1 MFGDDV
7 MLKIENLSTSIDG
20 KDILKNFY
28 LNINDGE
35 VHALMG
41 PNGTGKSTLSKV
53 ILNNKKY
60 KKLSGKIMFDDVDIT
75 NMSTDEIARKGIF
88 LCNQLPCEIDGVTT
102 ADFLRTALNEKEEV
116 SLYQYIKKIDSA
128 VKDLKMDENM
138 IHRSMNK
145 GFSGGEKKKNEILQL
160 KVLEPKFIILD
171 ELDSGLDVDS
181 LKIVCENI
189 NSYLKEHENTSV
201 LIITHYP
208 KILQYIKPDYVHV
221 MVNGN
226 IKKTGDASLALEIE
240 EKGYDAYKN
249 SASIVSE

>member
-1 MFGDDV
+1 

-60 KKLSGKIMFDDVDIT
+60 KKLSGKIMFDAVDIT

>member
-1 MFGDDV
+1 
-7 MLKIENLSTSIDG
+7 MLKIENLSTSIDD

>member
-1 MFGDDV
+1 
-7 MLKIENLSTSIDG
+7 MLKIEDLSTSIDD

-160 KVLEPKFIILD
+160 KILEPKFIILD

>member
-1 MFGDDV
+1 
-7 MLKIENLSTSIDG
+7 MLKIEDLSTSIDG

-28 LNINDGE
+28 LNINAGE

-60 KKLSGKIMFDDVDIT
+60 QKLSGKIIFDDVDIT

-189 NSYLKEHENTSV
+189 NNYLKEHEKTSV

>member
-1 MFGDDV
+1 

-60 KKLSGKIMFDDVDIT
+60 QKLSGKIMFDDVDIT

-221 MVNGN
+221 IVNGN

>member
-1 MFGDDV
+1 

-60 KKLSGKIMFDDVDIT
+60 QKLSGKIMFYDVDIT

>member
-1 MFGDDV
+1 

-60 KKLSGKIMFDDVDIT
+60 QKLSGKIMFDDVDIT

-116 SLYQYIKKIDSA
+116 SLYQYIKKIDNA

-240 EKGYDAYKN
+240 EKGYDTYKN

>member
-1 MFGDDV
+1 
-7 MLKIENLSTSIDG
+7 MLKIENLSTSIDD

-128 VKDLKMDENM
+128 VKDLKMDENL

>member
-1 MFGDDV
+1 
-7 MLKIENLSTSIDG
+7 MLKIEDLSTSIDD

-60 KKLSGKIMFDDVDIT
+60 KKISGKIMFDDVDIT

-226 IKKTGDASLALEIE
+226 IKKIGDASLALEIE

>member
-1 MFGDDV
+1 
-7 MLKIENLSTSIDG
+7 MLKIEDLSTSIDD

-60 KKLSGKIMFDDVDIT
+60 QKLSGKIIFDDVDIT
-75 NMSTDEIARKGIF
+75 NMTTDEIARKGIF

-226 IKKTGDASLALEIE
+226 IKKTGNASLALEIE

>member
-1 MFGDDV
+1 

-60 KKLSGKIMFDDVDIT
+60 QKLSGKIMFDDVDIT

-171 ELDSGLDVDS
+171 ELDSGPDVDS

>member
-1 MFGDDV
+1 
-7 MLKIENLSTSIDG
+7 MLKIEDLSTSIDD

>member
-1 MFGDDV
+1 

-60 KKLSGKIMFDDVDIT
+60 QKLSGKIMFDDVDIT

-240 EKGYDAYKN
+240 ETKDGRY
-249 SASIVSE
+249 